1 MGWQAFTASGAY
13 LCATVLQGLI
23 AFNHPSYAFERYQST
38 LLVFTVLL
46 LCVSVNT
53 LGARAL
59 PKIESMILILHV
71 LGFFAILIPLAHL
84 APHSSASF
92 VFTDFE
98 SQNGWSS
105 NGASWFIGLLSGVF
119 PFLGTQMSLS
129 CTEIPVANDDAFIG
143 YDGPCHMGKYQC

>member
-1 MGWQAFTASGAY
+1 MHLRDIKV
-13 LCATVLQGLI
+13 LCWSLQ
-23 AFNHPSYAFERYQST
+23 FYF
-38 LLVFTVLL
+38 
-46 LCVSVNT
+46 SVNT

-98 SQNGWSS
+98 SLNGWSS
-105 NGASWFIGLLSGVF
+105 NGTSWFIGLLSGVF
-119 PFLGTQMSLS
+119 PFLGASLS
-129 CTEIPVANDDAFIG
+129 LSGAKTPVRS
-143 YDGPCHMGKYQC
+143 